1 MAVSWFTVID
11 GAATLVASSGLDSRK
26 LGVTGVLGLGL
37 MRLSLKSASCSIK
50 LEKRICS
57 PAVPLTEAT
66 LPAKVFRSL
75 VGEVW
80 AIVSP
85 ASVRRR
91 TRLENKKTKSIVE
104 MRFIDTPW
112 KNERQTVALDARG

>member
-1 MAVSWFTVID
+1 
-11 GAATLVASSGLDSRK
+11 
-26 LGVTGVLGLGL
+26 
-37 MRLSLKSASCSIK
+37 
-50 LEKRICS
+50 
-57 PAVPLTEAT
+57 
-66 LPAKVFRSL
+66 